1 MSYHFTFSHCSLGSQ
16 DKNAE
21 VVCIPFFSGPHFV
34 RTLHHEFICQSWV
47 ASWVALIPSLTPFN
61 IIHGTWL
68 PKSAGHKTERALRED
83 GWWHI
88 DQKLLILLTNGKLSK
103 GSWRQ
108 LLKPVPFTPPIIQA
122 MSSLPILLTKSSNM
136 GLTQEQKNRFHS
148 GALFSGLQILTSLY
162 RYLGWMNR
170 SLPH

>member
-1 MSYHFTFSHCSLGSQ
+1 MPISKMS
-16 DKNAE
+16 
-21 VVCIPFFSGPHFV
+21 
-34 RTLHHEFICQSWV
+34 
-47 ASWVALIPSLTPFN
+47 LIPSLTPSN
-61 IIHGTWL
+61 LVIPRYLDSKENWARDRG
-68 PKSAGHKTERALRED
+68 KTKERD

-162 RYLGWMNR
+162 RYLG
-170 SLPH
+170 